1 MSFSA
6 GEIAGML
13 KEYEKDHPTGM
24 DIGKISELIY
34 NRTSGYPYLVSSL
47 CKYVNEEITGL
58 KDFPSGKHAWT
69 ENREQLCPNILRC
82 SLPYH

>member
-1 MSFSA
+1 
-6 GEIAGML
+6 ML